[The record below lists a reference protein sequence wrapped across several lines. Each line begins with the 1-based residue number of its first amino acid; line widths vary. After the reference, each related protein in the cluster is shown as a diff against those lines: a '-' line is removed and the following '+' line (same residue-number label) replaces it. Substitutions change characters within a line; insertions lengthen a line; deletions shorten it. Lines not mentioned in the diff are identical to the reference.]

1 MASPNDAGQPPARS
15 NNLSKAAAVLGA
27 AGLLL
32 YIMGVKRRH
41 RLHNERE
48 TAEARRPERR
58 DG

>member
-1 MASPNDAGQPPARS
+1 MASPIDAGQPPIRS

-41 RLHNERE
+41 RMDSERD
-48 TAEARRPERR
+48 ASEARRAERR
-58 DG
+58 DS

>member
-41 RLHNERE
+41 RLDNERE
-48 TAEARRPERR
+48 IAEARRSERR

>member
-41 RLHNERE
+41 RLDNERG
-48 TAEARRPERR
+48 TAESRRSERR

>member
-1 MASPNDAGQPPARS
+1 MASPTDAGQQPARS

-41 RLHNERE
+41 RLDNERE
-48 TAEARRPERR
+48 TAEARRSERR

>member
-41 RLHNERE
+41 RLDNERE
-48 TAEARRPERR
+48 NAEARRSERR

>member
-1 MASPNDAGQPPARS
+1 MASLNDAGQPPARS

-41 RLHNERE
+41 RLDNE
-48 TAEARRPERR
+48 TAGARRSERR

>member
-1 MASPNDAGQPPARS
+1 MASPNDAGQQPARS

-41 RLHNERE
+41 RLDSE
-48 TAEARRPERR
+48 AADARRAERR
-58 DG
+58 EG